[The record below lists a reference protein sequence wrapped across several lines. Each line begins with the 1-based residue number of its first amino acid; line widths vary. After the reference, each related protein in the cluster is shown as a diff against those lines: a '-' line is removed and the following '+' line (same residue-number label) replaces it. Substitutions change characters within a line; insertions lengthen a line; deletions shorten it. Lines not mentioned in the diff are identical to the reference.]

1 MVFFQ
6 HHINNMMSQ
15 KRKLFIGKENVDV
28 LMVDDLSTNEEGAK
42 VKE

>member
-1 MVFFQ
+1 
-6 HHINNMMSQ
+6 MMSQ